1 MDIFWLVV
9 GGGGLWWSYFG
20 WWWVVV
26 DGGGCWWVA
35 LGRGIVLSNLLKT
48 FYINTNLK
56 VTIMK
61 DSLLLIV
68 LMY

>member
-1 MDIFWLVV
+1 M
-9 GGGGLWWSYFG
+9 
-20 WWWVVV
+20 V